1 MHLGAD
7 EPAEAGQLM
16 PVRMLN
22 EFAYCPRLFYLEW
35 VQSEFVDNEFTVEGR
50 FAHRRVD
57 ARSGTMPA
65 PEDKAPFEVRSVPLS
80 SSRLGLSAKIDVV
93 EGEGGAVCPVDY
105 KRGKPPPND
114 LGAHEPER
122 VQLCAYGLLLNEH
135 GHASESGFIYFAES
149 KTRVEVEFDEAL
161 RARTLELLAEAR
173 AAAASETIPPPL
185 VASPK
190 CQGCS
195 LHGVCLP
202 DEVNYLAREDASL
215 PPAQGEGAAQVRRL
229 VPARDD
235 AQPLYVQEQGARVG
249 LDGDVLEVRS
259 REQGVIGKARLFEL
273 SQLVVM
279 GNVQVSAQAIRELC
293 GRGIPVCWMSY
304 GGWLSGFTDGLG
316 HNNVEIRR
324 AQFRAADDPAVALRL
339 ARRFVRNKV
348 ANCRTLLRRN
358 HPDAPEGTLR
368 ELSVLADATER
379 AGGMPELLGIE
390 GNAARLYFEGFPALI
405 RPAGG
410 GGELAFD
417 FTTRSRR
424 PPRDPVN
431 ALLSFAYALLGKDLA
446 VAARAAGLDPFL
458 GFYHQPR
465 HGRPAL
471 ALDLMEEFR
480 PIVADSVVVSAINT
494 GVVTGSDFLR
504 SSLGVS
510 MKPEGR
516 KRFTRAYERRMEEE
530 VTHPVFGYRISYR
543 RVLEVQCRL
552 LARHLLGEIPSYPE
566 FRTR

>member
-1 MHLGAD
+1 
-7 EPAEAGQLM
+7 
-16 PVRMLN
+16 
-22 EFAYCPRLFYLEW
+22 
-35 VQSEFVDNEFTVEGR
+35 
-50 FAHRRVD
+50 
-57 ARSGTMPA
+57 
-65 PEDKAPFEVRSVPLS
+65 
-80 SSRLGLSAKIDVV
+80 
-93 EGEGGAVCPVDY
+93 
-105 KRGKPPPND
+105 
-114 LGAHEPER
+114 
-122 VQLCAYGLLLNEH
+122 
-135 GHASESGFIYFAES
+135 
-149 KTRVEVEFDEAL
+149 
-161 RARTLELLAEAR
+161 
-173 AAAASETIPPPL
+173 
-185 VASPK
+185 
-190 CQGCS
+190 
-195 LHGVCLP
+195 
-202 DEVNYLAREDASL
+202 
-215 PPAQGEGAAQVRRL
+215 
-229 VPARDD
+229 
-235 AQPLYVQEQGARVG
+235 
-249 LDGDVLEVRS
+249 
-259 REQGVIGKARLFEL
+259 
-273 SQLVVM
+273 
-279 GNVQVSAQAIRELC
+279 
-293 GRGIPVCWMSY
+293 MSY

-368 ELSVLADATER
+368 ELSALADATER

-417 FTTRSRR
+417 FATRSRR

>member
-7 EPAEAGQLM
+7 ESAEAGQLM

-22 EFAYCPRLFYLEW
+22 EFTYCPRLFYLEW
-35 VQSEFVDNEFTVEGR
+35 VQGEFVDNEFTVEGR

-57 ARSGTMPA
+57 ARAGTMPA
-65 PEDKAPFEVRSVPLS
+65 PAEKDPFEVRSVALS
-80 SSRLGLSAKIDVV
+80 SARLGLSAKIDVV

-105 KRGKPPPND
+105 KRGSPPPND
-114 LGAHEPER
+114 LQANEPER

-135 GHASESGFIYFAES
+135 GHTCERGVLYFAQA
-149 KTRVEVEFDEAL
+149 KTRVEVEFDEPL
-161 RARTLELLAEAR
+161 RARTLELLERAR
-173 AAAASETIPPPL
+173 EAAASATLPAPL
-185 VASPK
+185 AGSAK

-202 DEVNYLAREDASL
+202 DEVNYLVQEAGEASA
-215 PPAQGEGAAQVRRL
+215 PATEPVRRL
-229 VPARDD
+229 VPGRDD
-235 AQPLYVQEQGARVG
+235 AHPLYVQEQGARIG

-259 REQGVIGKARLFEL
+259 REHGVIGKARLFEL

-293 GRGIPVCWMSY
+293 GRGIPVCWMSF

-324 AQFRAADDPAVALRL
+324 AQFRAAEDAGTSLKL
-339 ARRFVRNKV
+339 AQRFVRNKI
-348 ANCRTLLRRN
+348 ANSRTLLRRN
-358 HPDAPEGTLR
+358 HPDAPEATLR
-368 ELSVLADATER
+368 EMSALSESTES
-379 AGGMPELLGIE
+379 AVGLPELLGVE
-390 GNAARLYFEGFPALI
+390 GNAARLYFEAFPALI
-405 RPAGG
+405 RATGG
-410 GGELAFD
+410 AELGFD

-424 PPRDPVN
+424 PPKDPVN
-431 ALLSFAYALLGKDLA
+431 ALLSFAYSLLAKDLA
-446 VAARAAGLDPFL
+446 VTARGVGLDPFL

-480 PIVADSVVVSAINT
+480 PIIADSVVLSAINT
-494 GVVTGSDFLR
+494 GVVTTADFVR

-516 KRFTRAYERRMEEE
+516 KRFMRAYERRLEEE

-543 RVLEVQCRL
+543 RILEVQCRL
-552 LARHLLGEIPSYPE
+552 LSRHLLGELASYPE